1 MIAPFRLQ
9 AGDRV
14 PVQQSTTTCG
24 SASLTVARM
33 LVDAA
38 FARWIRLG
46 LDRDAKDDDVPDAQ
60 TVEQR
65 FAAHEQVVA
74 RRTNALV
81 GAGGRIQCPWPRA
94 LGTPPWGA
102 IGELEYGAAVPWADY
117 DIEWFRFVRRGTLEE
132 SYTSLQRR
140 VRDGVRHATRLGNAA
155 CAADV
160 ERDEARGALAVT
172 RDGLRQFD
180 AHFADRGGYGPVV
193 AAAGAEIGGRG
204 RDREAVNAPDEW
216 IAGKQAVRRERHS
229 RRQ

>member
-33 LVDAA
+33 LVDPS

-46 LDRDAKDDDVPDAQ
+46 VDKDAKDDDVPDAQ

-81 GAGGRIQCPWPRA
+81 GAGGRIQFPWPRA

-102 IGELEYGAAVPWADY
+102 IGELEYGAPCHG
-117 DIEWFRFVRRGTLEE
+117 RTT
-132 SYTSLQRR
+132 TSSGSGSSGAAPSRSPTPPSSGACATAGHAALHRQRLAAPPSR
-140 VRDGVRHATRLGNAA
+140 ARHAGDARSGGWTSTSRRSGGSSTCRRTGSSSAA
-155 CAADV
+155 SGWRAGMC
-160 ERDEARGALAVT
+160 RGAPSGTTPL
-172 RDGLRQFD
+172 
-180 AHFADRGGYGPVV
+180 P
-193 AAAGAEIGGRG
+193 
-204 RDREAVNAPDEW
+204 
-216 IAGKQAVRRERHS
+216 
-229 RRQ
+229 

>member
-33 LVDAA
+33 LVDPS

-46 LDRDAKDDDVPDAQ
+46 VDKDARDDDVPDAQ

-81 GAGGRIQCPWPRA
+81 GAGGRIQFPWPRA

-117 DIEWFRFVRRGTLEE
+117 DIEWFRFVRRSTLEE
-132 SYTSLQRR
+132 SYASLQRR
-140 VRDGVRHATRLGNAA
+140 VRDGRPALLYIGNAWLPRHVVLVMPA
-155 CAADV
+155 TGGQELDVYEPSIGRVVDLPKDGFV
-160 ERDEARGALAVT
+160 ERQLRMAGWDVPWGAVW
-172 RDGLRQFD
+172 DD
-180 AHFADRGGYGPVV
+180 APA
-193 AAAGAEIGGRG
+193 
-204 RDREAVNAPDEW
+204 
-216 IAGKQAVRRERHS
+216 
-229 RRQ
+229 

>member
-33 LVDAA
+33 LVDPA

-46 LDRDAKDDDVPDAQ
+46 VDKDAKDDDVPDAH

-81 GAGGRIQCPWPRA
+81 GAGGRIQFPWPRA

-117 DIEWFRFVRRGTLEE
+117 DIDSSGAAPSRSPTRPSSGECATAGPHCSTSATPGCPATSCSSCRR
-132 SYTSLQRR
+132 R
-140 VRDGVRHATRLGNAA
+140 
-155 CAADV
+155 
-160 ERDEARGALAVT
+160 
-172 RDGLRQFD
+172 
-180 AHFADRGGYGPVV
+180 
-193 AAAGAEIGGRG
+193 
-204 RDREAVNAPDEW
+204 
-216 IAGKQAVRRERHS
+216 AVRSWTSMS
-229 RRQ
+229 RPSGGSSTCRRTGSSSAAFG